1 MKCPVCQHDN
11 FEGVDSCE
19 NCDADLC
26 GSMLPAGGEIES
38 KLLTDALKQLEPSS
52 PITVSPQATVA
63 DAIKIMV
70 DKGMGCVLVAEGDKL
85 LGVFTERDALCKV
98 AHRYAEVCKS
108 PVSEFMTADPESL
121 TGDAPIGFAVNLMA
135 VGGYRHVPI
144 IENDK
149 LTGIISVR
157 DVMSYMSKWY
167 PDIVASG

>member
-1 MKCPVCQHDN
+1 MKCPVCRHDN
-11 FEGVDSCE
+11 IEGVDSCA
-19 NCDADLC
+19 NCDADLAN
-26 GSMLPAGGEIES
+26 STQPAGGEIES
-38 KLLTDALKQLEPSS
+38 KLLTDVLQQLKPSS

-63 DAIKIMV
+63 DAIKIMA
-70 DKGMGCVLVAEGDKL
+70 DKGVGCVMVAEGDKL
-85 LGVFTERDALCKV
+85 LGVFTERDVLRKV
-98 AHRYAEVCKS
+98 AHRWAEVWKN